1 MSIHSV
7 NSTQSIYSI
16 ESFLVLTKKGCP
28 IRKSTDLRLFAPT
41 RGLSQLIT
49 SFIASMCLGIH
60 RTPLVAFTKDF
71 SILRKRVDAYAN
83 QIVKK
88 QSKKY
93 RQNHVELTGIE
104 PATSGLQSPRS
115 PNWATAPESFDRN
128 LPTQNV
134 GLGRLELPTSRLS
147 GVRSNHLS
155 YKPIFSRWTIHQN
168 QPILNYVVCDV
179 RSIISSTISQ
189 VNEISP

>member
-88 QSKKY
+88 QSKKSTKLCGAD
-93 RQNHVELTGIE
+93 RDRTCDLRLAK
-104 PATSGLQSPRS
+104 PA
-115 PNWATAPESFDRN
+115 
-128 LPTQNV
+128 
-134 GLGRLELPTSRLS
+134 LS
-147 GVRSNHLS
+147 QLS
-155 YKPIFSRWTIHQN
+155 YSPPFLLITTLPFPRTN
-168 QPILNYVVCDV
+168 CL
-179 RSIISSTISQ
+179 SQ
-189 VNEISP
+189 R